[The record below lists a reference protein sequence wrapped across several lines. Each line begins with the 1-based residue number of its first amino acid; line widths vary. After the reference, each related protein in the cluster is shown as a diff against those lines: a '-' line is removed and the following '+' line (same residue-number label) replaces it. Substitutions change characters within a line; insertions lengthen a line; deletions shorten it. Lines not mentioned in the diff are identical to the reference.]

1 MIKHLQLPSIKKI
14 ETIVQKNL
22 GYISFAQGALRVG
35 GVPLQARQ
43 YIQKILETDVAD
55 YYGPAAGLY
64 SLRKQLADSYR
75 SVFSSITPE
84 HILISHGSIGAFAV
98 LCGALL
104 KSGDAVL
111 LPTPTYPVYHN
122 VILSVG
128 GTPIHAPIYNFIHGT
143 WTFNIDALQNYV
155 TPETKMLVLSNPS
168 NPLGLLLDTKT
179 IEQLIT
185 FSKEHNLYLVIDE
198 AYDSFIFN
206 TKKTDI
212 MPYLEK
218 NPHCIRLGSF
228 SKNGAMSGWRIGY
241 LIAQPELIEQLIPIQ
256 DGLLCCP
263 SMIGQKLAEYIHA
276 HQDLMQPSQ
285 EKVLWA
291 KNRVVQFFTHY
302 QKKGLVDFQEPD
314 GGFYLFFK
322 QNIIP
327 EEIFVD
333 QLLTKHGVG
342 LVHGTD
348 FSKHTAAW
356 SRLCFAREPEIIIE
370 GLKRIEL
377 CFEQTLNNKKTSH
390 TIESISHV

>member
-1 MIKHLQLPSIKKI
+1 MKHLHLPSIKKI
-14 ETIVQKNL
+14 ETIVQSNP

-43 YIQKILETDVAD
+43 YIQKILETDEAD
-55 YYGPAAGLY
+55 YYGPAAGIY
-64 SLRKQLADSYR
+64 SFRKQIADSYQ
-75 SVFSSITPE
+75 SVFPSITPD

-104 KSGDAVL
+104 QADDMVL

-128 GTPIHAPIYNFIHGT
+128 GIPIHAPLYNFVNGE
-143 WTFNIDALQNYV
+143 WTFSIDALQDYIS
-155 TPETKMLVLSNPS
+155 PKTKMLVLSNPS
-168 NPLGLLLDTKT
+168 NPLGLLLNEKT
-179 IEQLIT
+179 IEQLIS
-185 FSKEHNLYLVIDE
+185 FSKKNNLYLVIDE

-206 TKKTDI
+206 QQKTDI

-241 LIAQPELIEQLIPIQ
+241 LIAQPKLVEQLTPIQ
-256 DGLLCCP
+256 DALLCCP
-263 SMIGQKLAEYIHA
+263 SMIGQKLAEYMHA
-276 HQDLMQPSQ
+276 HQDLMTTSQ

-291 KNRVVQFFTHY
+291 KNRVVQFFTLY
-302 QKKGLVDFQEPD
+302 KEKGLVDFQEPD

-322 QNIIP
+322 QNIMP
-327 EEIFVD
+327 QEIFVD
-333 QLLTKHGVG
+333 QLLEQQGVG
-342 LVHGTD
+342 LVLGTD
-348 FSKHTAAW
+348 FSKHTPAW
-356 SRLCFAREPEIIIE
+356 SRLCFAREPEIIVE

-377 CFEQTLNNKKTSH
+377 FFEQTLKNKKAPH
-390 TIESISHV
+390 TIESVSHV